1 MQASHPPPFLWAVIN
16 GTVSFLQSWCVSPLL
31 RVSLVLV
38 KGIHV
43 LPIVLDPLSLILK
56 VLVDAC
62 RGPGRGLLSGAMNAM
77 SAVTGK

>member
-1 MQASHPPPFLWAVIN
+1 MLASHPPLFLWAVIN
-16 GTVSFLQSWCVSPLL
+16 GTVSFVQSWCVSPLL

-38 KGIHV
+38 KGI
-43 LPIVLDPLSLILK
+43 LPIILDPRSLILK
-56 VLVDAC
+56 ALVDAC